1 MPSALHEAGKPLHH
15 AVLAVAIDIFRAAL
29 PPVQF
34 NLFAW
39 ESLRPE
45 ETSYFDHEGNEKRAD
60 LVFTV
65 KLKKNRKAANPVM
78 LLDNMKPHV
87 FN

>member
-1 MPSALHEAGKPLHH
+1 MNKKNIHDTFFRKFFSDKKF
-15 AVLAVAIDIFRAAL
+15 AIDIFRLAL

-45 ETSYFDHEGNEKRAD
+45 ETSYFDHEGKEKRAD
-60 LVFTV
+60 LVFTA
-65 KLKKNRKAANPVM
+65 KLKK
-78 LLDNMKPHV
+78 KPQSRQSGDAP
-87 FN
+87 